1 MLNILSKSYIP
12 WLPLQS
18 GRKLHVLPLREHF
31 YFGLFQQ
38 AEVIFF
44 FQWASFSLAEALKI
58 SKGGNAL
65 KHLISSQEAEP
76 RGGGAAE
83 AVPGGN
89 IYTDNEIFLRCLL
102 WPGILSSSLAREE
115 GGSNSLP

>member
-1 MLNILSKSYIP
+1 MAPTAVGEEVTCATVKGAL
-12 WLPLQS
+12 
-18 GRKLHVLPLREHF
+18 
-31 YFGLFQQ
+31 LFW
-38 AEVIFF
+38 AISTSRGYFF

-89 IYTDNEIFLRCLL
+89 IYTDNEIFLQCPL

>member
-18 GRKLHVLPLREHF
+18 GRKLHVLPLKEHF

-65 KHLISSQEAEP
+65 KHLISSQEAEQ
-76 RGGGAAE
+76 RGGR
-83 AVPGGN
+83 
-89 IYTDNEIFLRCLL
+89 RCRSRAG
-102 WPGILSSSLAREE
+102 WKHIHQQ
-115 GGSNSLP
+115 

>member
-18 GRKLHVLPLREHF
+18 GRKLHVLPLKEHF
-31 YFGLFQQ
+31 YFG
-38 AEVIFF
+38 AISTSRGYYYF

-65 KHLISSQEAEP
+65 KHLISSQEAEQ
-76 RGGGAAE
+76 RGGR
-83 AVPGGN
+83 
-89 IYTDNEIFLRCLL
+89 RCRSRAG
-102 WPGILSSSLAREE
+102 WKHIHQQ
-115 GGSNSLP
+115 

>member
-38 AEVIFF
+38 AEIIFF
-44 FQWASFSLAEALKI
+44 FPVGKFQS
-58 SKGGNAL
+58 G
-65 KHLISSQEAEP
+65 
-76 RGGGAAE
+76 RGIK
-83 AVPGGN
+83 N
-89 IYTDNEIFLRCLL
+89 
-102 WPGILSSSLAREE
+102 
-115 GGSNSLP
+115 

>member
-1 MLNILSKSYIP
+1 MLNILSRSYIP

-18 GRKLHVLPLREHF
+18 GRKLHVLPLKEHF

-38 AEVIFF
+38 AEVIIIFF

-65 KHLISSQEAEP
+65 KHLISSQEAEQ
-76 RGGGAAE
+76 RGGR
-83 AVPGGN
+83 
-89 IYTDNEIFLRCLL
+89 RCRSRA
-102 WPGILSSSLAREE
+102 G
-115 GGSNSLP
+115 